1 MLVFGRVV
9 YQAINQFLQ
18 KIQSTLEIRSEQAE
32 YSYHSFRGLDS
43 SGLKMWVF
51 VGFFVIQEDKSH
63 SAGKCFWPFLNFSKF
78 EVSMEVSN

>member
-1 MLVFGRVV
+1 MFVFGRVV

-43 SGLKMWVF
+43 SGLKMWVS
-51 VGFFVIQEDKSH
+51 VGFFIIQEDKSH
-63 SAGKCFWPFLNFSKF
+63 QRWEVFLTFLNFSKF